1 MPENA
6 KFKKLIR
13 ARMERTGETYTQS
26 RDALL
31 RERDE
36 GVAVVTPDP
45 LRASIRVVLDTQP
58 DLSYRGFRTW
68 LVPRGGDL
76 AEKVAKEAAD
86 FEQQRAYLLTDDA
99 VQQVEACL
107 AYLALVRKTRTARPK
122 DDSSPPGSYTMKHQ
136 VQAWRTAAGKR
147 DEGAYVANGAF
158 IVAALVA
165 GVPVHREDIR
175 SPNCY
180 VGVNREDV
188 RAVSEGKDPRDWRKT
203 TAFVKWLFDQAGRG
217 DPVGDL
223 AEDCKGDFKFP
234 RRGNVAELRSYL
246 ARYGDHIQE
255 AFEAARREYRA
266 LA

>member
-13 ARMERTGETYTQS
+13 ARMERTGETYTQA

-36 GVAVVTPDP
+36 GVVVVTPDP
-45 LRASIRVVLDTQP
+45 LRASIQAVLDAQP
-58 DLSYRGFRTW
+58 DLSYFGFRTR
-68 LVPRGGDL
+68 PGRGEDASAAAAEF
-76 AEKVAKEAAD
+76 AEKRAHLLSAD
-86 FEQQRAYLLTDDA
+86 G
-99 VQQVEACL
+99 VQQVGKCL
-107 AYLALVRKTRTARPK
+107 EYLALVRKTRTARPA
-122 DDSSPPGSYTMKHQ
+122 DGRSTPGSYGLKHD
-136 VQAWRTAAGKR
+136 VEAWLAARGKT
-147 DEGAYVANGAF
+147 DDNGYIGNGAF

-165 GVPVHREDIR
+165 GFPLHRSEPGR
-175 SPNCY
+175 SPNCS

-188 RAVSEGKDPRDWRKT
+188 RAVSEGKDPREWRKT
-203 TAFVKWLFDQAGRG
+203 TAFVKWLFAQAGRG

-223 AEDCKGDFKFP
+223 AGDAKADFKFP
-234 RRGNVAELRSYL
+234 RRGNIAELRSYL
-246 ARYGDHIQE
+246 SFFGEHTEA